1 MTSLVLLCSEV
12 SVPVIKIY
20 YIDEF
25 VKSYNKAEDGDL
37 QKSAL
42 PLLSITWGCERL
54 PADLAKAVQ
63 HYLEEKRIPVKNGGS
78 TAERRVTIAE
88 HIGAAFSLVMKMT
101 FYQILRLFLF
111 NI

>member
-1 MTSLVLLCSEV
+1 MNSLVLICSEA
-12 SVPVIKIY
+12 SVPTIKIY

-25 VKSYNKAEDGDL
+25 VENYNKAEGGDL

-63 HYLEEKRIPVKNGGS
+63 HYLEEKRIPVKNGSS
-78 TAERRVTIAE
+78 TEERRVTIAN
-88 HIGAAFSLVMKMT
+88 HIGAAFSLVMKTT
-101 FYQILRLFLF
+101 FYLPNSSPFSV
-111 NI
+111 